1 MADISFRLNPKIVI
15 GQDTVNRLGLFCA
28 EFGGRALVVSE
39 QVLYENKVIDRVV
52 SVLQDAGVEAILFD
66 EVPAQATADIAE
78 NAAELARGARCS
90 VVVGLGGLKTLAI
103 ARTVS
108 ILASGNDY
116 LFELLDGAAP
126 NGPKLPFIAVPTTG
140 RDPFLF
146 SERYIAVDPRDRSVK
161 LIKGGTDLCAAAVMD
176 PGLSESLSGKFAAT
190 TAFDGFCSAFEAYC
204 SSKSNFLSDA
214 LLERAMELYVKIM
227 DSFADN
233 RPFDA
238 LGISTQAGFLT
249 SLGVSASAPGIGTAL
264 SFALNG
270 RFPVAKS
277 WCSTVLLPY
286 VMEFAAKARVERL
299 ARVASLMGEAVD
311 GVGASASAAIAV
323 DGIRRR
329 MGLLKVPARLKDFGL
344 ALDKLV
350 PVAECAKDLEF
361 TAFSPRAVSSEDA
374 YDLLKQAY

>member
-1 MADISFRLNPKIVI
+1 MADISLSLNPKIVI
-15 GQDTVNRLGLFCA
+15 GQDTVNRIGLFCA

-39 QVLYENKVIDRVV
+39 QVLYENKVIDRVI
-52 SVLQDAGVEAILFD
+52 SVLADAGIEAILFD
-66 EVPAQATADIAE
+66 EVPAQATADVAE
-78 NAAELARGARCS
+78 NAAQLARGARCS
-90 VVVGLGGLKTLAI
+90 VVIGLGGLKTLAI
-103 ARTVS
+103 ARTVA

-116 LFELLDGAAP
+116 LFELLDGAVP
-126 NGPKLPFIAVPTTG
+126 NGPILPFIAVPTTG

-161 LIKGGTDLCAAAVMD
+161 LIKSGPTMCVGAIMD
-176 PGLSESLSGKFAAT
+176 PGLSESLSGKFSAT
-190 TAFDGFCSAFEAYC
+190 TAFDGFCSAFESYC
-204 SSKSNFLSDA
+204 SSKSNFFSDT

-249 SLGVSASAPGIGTAL
+249 SLGVASSAPGVGTAL

-286 VMEFAAKARVERL
+286 VMEFTAKARVERL
-299 ARVASLMGEAVD
+299 ARVAAIMGEAVEGV
-311 GVGASASAAIAV
+311 GVGAAGAMAV

-344 ALDKLV
+344 ALDRLV
-350 PVAECAKDLEF
+350 PVAECARDLEF
-361 TAFSPRAVSSEDA
+361 VSFSPRPVSAEDA

>member
-1 MADISFRLNPKIVI
+1 MADISLRLNPRIVI
-15 GQDTVNRLGLFCA
+15 GQDTVNRIGMFCA
-28 EFGGRALVVSE
+28 ELGGRALVVSE
-39 QVLYENKVIDRVV
+39 QVLYENRVIDRVV
-52 SVLQDAGVEAILFD
+52 SVLQDAGVDAILFD
-66 EVPAQATADIAE
+66 EVPAQATADVAE
-78 NAAELARGARCS
+78 TAAELARGARCS
-90 VVVGLGGLKTLAI
+90 IIIGLGGLKTLSI
-103 ARTVS
+103 ARTVALLS
-108 ILASGNDY
+108 SGRDY
-116 LFELLDGAAP
+116 LFDLLDGAAP
-126 NGPKLPFIAVPTTG
+126 NGPSLPFIAVPTTG

-161 LIKGGTDLCAAAVMD
+161 LVKSGPAICAAAVLD

-204 SSKSNFLSDA
+204 SSKANFFSDA

-249 SLGVSASAPGIGTAL
+249 SLGIASSAPGIGTAL
-264 SFALNG
+264 SFSLNG

-286 VMEFAAKARVERL
+286 VMEFAAKARVERI
-299 ARVASLMGEAVD
+299 ARVAGLMGEAVE
-311 GVGASASAAIAV
+311 GVGATAAAAIAV

-361 TAFSPRAVSSEDA
+361 VAFSPRAVSAEDA